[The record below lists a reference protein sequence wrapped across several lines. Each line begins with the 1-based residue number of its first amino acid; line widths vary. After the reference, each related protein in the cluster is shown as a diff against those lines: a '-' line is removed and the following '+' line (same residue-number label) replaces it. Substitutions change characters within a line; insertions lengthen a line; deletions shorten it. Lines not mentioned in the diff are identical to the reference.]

1 MYICR
6 TRGEEESLGFLP
18 HGKFVPFRSIMEKQS
33 NITVLFDALSDT
45 ASLPAGGALLIAR
58 RPIGGRR

>member
-1 MYICR
+1 
-6 TRGEEESLGFLP
+6 
-18 HGKFVPFRSIMEKQS
+18 MEKQS